1 MREAFG
7 LSSKEKL
14 LLDERLYAKSWKT
27 SKEKTGEG
35 LLEGEDGEQE
45 EEEEEEEEEVTAG
58 ELAKLVEE
66 PKLMGRDL
74 RSLVRIK
81 EKLNSNYFLLLFVV
95 LYISSSVVKRCQGG
109 ISSGR

>member
-1 MREAFG
+1 MVREAFG

-45 EEEEEEEEEVTAG
+45 EEEEEEEEEEDNGDGSDANNRLESSRNDTPVKFNFN
-58 ELAKLVEE
+58 LI
-66 PKLMGRDL
+66 
-74 RSLVRIK
+74 SFIN
-81 EKLNSNYFLLLFVV
+81 LNL
-95 LYISSSVVKRCQGG
+95 IA
-109 ISSGR
+109 

>member
-35 LLEGEDGEQE
+35 LLEGEDEEQ
-45 EEEEEEEEEVTAG
+45 EEEEEEEVTAG